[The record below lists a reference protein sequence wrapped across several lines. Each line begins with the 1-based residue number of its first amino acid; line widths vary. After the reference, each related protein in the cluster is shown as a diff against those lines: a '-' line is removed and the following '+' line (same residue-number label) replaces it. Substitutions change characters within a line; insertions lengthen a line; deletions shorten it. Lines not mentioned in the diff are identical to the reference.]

1 MVFTN
6 CETINLYLIQSNWMK
21 FKVFLHWGFLLENLV
36 LVFPICG
43 ITHSHF
49 VRPNCSFHINICS
62 AESFSDFVEI
72 KILQISY
79 ILWWR
84 RNGVQGWR
92 RTVIFVC
99 KQIIRSSSIWILAFI
114 FTLIFILIST
124 LLFIFIFTFIVIFII
139 LLIFKFIQA
148 HIGWK
153 RGVTSGMPGQHGPPV
168 TTPQRILLSFQYFLS
183 HSNLPYLMPIFPI
196 SFQYSL
202 SHSNPHYLISIFPI
216 SGRKGG
222 VATGVFGQ
230 QGSRRT
236 VRLQW
241 CCHCQGMLS
250 VSKSFD
256 DEGDVGVSN
265 VECENHS
272 VY

>member
-21 FKVFLHWGFLLENLV
+21 FKVFLHWGFLLENLI

-43 ITHSHF
+43 ITNSHF
-49 VRPNCSFHINICS
+49 VRPNCSLHINICS

-99 KQIIRSSSIWILAFI
+99 KQMIRSSSIWILAFI

-183 HSNLPYLMPIFPI
+183 HSNLPYLIPIFPI

-202 SHSNPHYLISIFPI
+202 SHSNLPYLRTK
-216 SGRKGG
+216 GRRCYWC
-222 VATGVFGQ
+222 VWSTRPTANSSTPVMLPL
-230 QGSRRT
+230 SRNAF
-236 VRLQW
+236 
-241 CCHCQGMLS
+241 S
-250 VSKSFD
+250 
-256 DEGDVGVSN
+256 E
-265 VECENHS
+265 
-272 VY
+272 